1 MELEAGAGE
10 EGGVGG
16 AKGSAIGG
24 RLEWGVIDVV
34 GVGGEGR
41 GVVERGA
48 GGIGGWYGGG

>member
-24 RLEWGVIDVV
+24 RLEWGVVDVV
-34 GVGGEGR
+34 GVDGEGR